1 VIIDIVRARRLDMK
15 RWFAIYPL
23 SLLLTAGCGQL
34 RPDTA
39 PIIVGQRT
47 VTVSGDAPFME
58 MEDGTRIGV
67 DGVPPGQSMQFE
79 VTQYRDSNG
88 KMSVDVDKV
97 PDSIPEHEQP

>member
-1 VIIDIVRARRLDMK
+1 
-15 RWFAIYPL
+15 
-23 SLLLTAGCGQL
+23 
-34 RPDTA
+34 
-39 PIIVGQRT
+39 
-47 VTVSGDAPFME
+47 ME

-67 DGVPPGQSMQFE
+67 DDVPPGQSMQFE